1 MPRRPIWQWLVLGFW
16 LASLVA
22 ITGWLIFRSD
32 PAEDLHGNGLT
43 SSNQVAQAPIPP
55 AKALAPSEQLA
66 LAFRTAF
73 GANGEVRRSVGEQTY
88 VYRPERLEW
97 IGNRAMLISLGR
109 NVEECHAC
117 GGTMAVHYLS
127 PEGDGLR
134 VSGAWLENPPAGSF
148 GAPPGEVAINR
159 ELTDN
164 PVVYASGGS
173 TGQGYTCSVAWL
185 VELRHEGPVTSGPI
199 PISYSNAGAVLEE
212 TGRTMGGDPLREL
225 RGRIAN
231 IRRGQS
237 FDIAFTGAEQFTETY
252 GYRGAR
258 FVGPGP
264 ESRAA
269 C

>member
-1 MPRRPIWQWLVLGFW
+1 MARRPIWQWLVLGFW

-32 PAEDLHGNGLT
+32 PADVVTDNGLST
-43 SSNQVAQAPIPP
+43 SNQVAQASIPP
-55 AKALAPSEQLA
+55 AKALPAAEQLA

-88 VYRPERLEW
+88 LYRPERLEW

-109 NVEECHAC
+109 NVQDCHAC
-117 GGTMAVHYLS
+117 GGTVAIHYLS

-134 VSGAWLENPPAGSF
+134 VGGAWLENPPAGSF
-148 GAPPGEVAINR
+148 GAPPGEIAINH

-164 PVVYASGGS
+164 PVVYATGGS
-173 TGQGYTCSVAWL
+173 TGQGYACTVAWL
-185 VELRHEGPVTSGPI
+185 VELRHEGPITSGPI
-199 PISYSNAGAVLEE
+199 PISYSNAGAVDD

-225 RGRIAN
+225 QGRIAN
-231 IRRGQS
+231 VRRGQS
-237 FDIAFTGAEQFTETY
+237 FDVAFTGAEQFTETY
-252 GYRGAR
+252 SYRGGR
-258 FVGPGP
+258 FVGPEL